1 MDILVKEIDVL
12 KSTKFKGKVLSE
24 YIIYLMVDETPIE
37 AYTVFGSDKVVELIE
52 KLKGTSTINKTHF
65 ETN

>member
-37 AYTVFGSDKVVELIE
+37 AYTVFGSDKVVEVIQ

>member
-37 AYTVFGSDKVVELIE
+37 AYTVFGSDKVVEVIQ
-52 KLKGTSTINKTHF
+52 KLKGTSTINKTYF